1 MMKMVKTLENHAF
14 IREFVT
20 PFTAIYN
27 ENPKESYRILPIIF
41 RESPVGTRIRKINS
55 EYPDAVRTLCGGAT
69 CSHVYI
75 TNYHPVGYIT
85 NYHIFPWRSG
95 NS

>member
-27 ENPKESYRILPIIF
+27 EIPKESYRILPIIF
-41 RESPVGTRIRKINS
+41 RESPVGTRIGKINS

-69 CSHVYI
+69 CSHV
-75 TNYHPVGYIT
+75 
-85 NYHIFPWRSG
+85 
-95 NS
+95 